1 MNKTLSHKIRRIRC
15 NPLFP
20 CNIKKPQL
28 LRVYFIHLFLG
39 MRSAVPYS
47 CVGYALPN
55 TRTTSI
61 TKMPVSGFSVA
72 LSTEVSEALERSY
85 FPHSASH

>member
-28 LRVYFIHLFLG
+28 LRVCFIHLFLR

-47 CVGYALPN
+47 WVGCALPN
-55 TRTTSI
+55 AEYQNYQHHKDACI
-61 TKMPVSGFSVA
+61 WLFC
-72 LSTEVSEALERSY
+72 STL
-85 FPHSASH
+85 H